1 MKLCGAHWIVVGKRS
16 VEKGHYGPGATG
28 ETTGRLEHG
37 KILGMKLPPRR
48 FILASYHLII
58 IIMAF
63 SMDIQGDYARLFY
76 PTARGYAPSWP
87 DPIQSGVFSLE
98 GVQIGDLVYRAYG
111 AIIYTGINVT
121 RPANDPRN
129 SRTLPSDYAPVVL
142 QPDVDYTV
150 NMSRFSSPGISYG
163 LNDATAKFDIRSVPK
178 TEENDCDRLEFSTDA
193 TAGAYCCLPFGGS
206 SYECTAI
213 GLKKLQ
219 RAALAHGHHWYY
231 QLMRVDAFDM
241 QNGELCLVTGCDKA
255 SYWATG
261 VFFSAK
267 PTLASRLVKRIVMPH
282 VDAEA
287 GVVKTG
293 LRIEHCT
300 KATEVDVVTSSGR
313 RDTSVRLQ
321 NQDSCIALRG
331 FRIGLH
337 ASLYNMGCL
346 PISRRQAF
354 WQALPWPIQPRLKSR
369 PLVGDIV
376 SPYHPCAAV
385 SDLIHN
391 MDKNLRISV
400 VHDNDV
406 LSVLNPDE
414 KILPSDAELARR
426 LTEKFVVAVDSSGSG
441 FLKERQEVTLT
452 RFDKICHA
460 INRLRHPKISSYFLS
475 VHRHTWDG
483 GIISPRSRVMRLAD
497 SNEGLAKEP
506 DSKLEGY

>member
-1 MKLCGAHWIVVGKRS
+1 MPACSI
-16 VEKGHYGPGATG
+16 
-28 ETTGRLEHG
+28 
-37 KILGMKLPPRR
+37 PPPV
-48 FILASYHLII
+48 A
-58 IIMAF
+58 MP
-63 SMDIQGDYARLFY
+63 QV
-76 PTARGYAPSWP
+76 WP

-163 LNDATAKFDIRSVPK
+163 LNDATAKFDIRSVPR

-193 TAGAYCCLPFGGS
+193 QQARIVVSHLAVLPMN
-206 SYECTAI
+206 I
-213 GLKKLQ
+213 
-219 RAALAHGHHWYY
+219 
-231 QLMRVDAFDM
+231 MRVGIEM

-261 VFFSAK
+261 VFSFAK
-267 PTLASRLVKRIVMPH
+267 PTLAPRLVKRIVMPH

-287 GVVKTG
+287 
-293 LRIEHCT
+293 
-300 KATEVDVVTSSGR
+300 VDDVTSSGR
-313 RDTSVRLQ
+313 RDTPARLQ

-337 ASLYNMGCL
+337 ASLYNMARY
-346 PISRRQAF
+346 PTSSRQAF

-385 SDLIHN
+385 SDLIHSL
-391 MDKNLRISV
+391 DKNLRISV

-414 KILPSDAELARR
+414 KILPSDAELAHR
-426 LTEKFVVAVDSSGSG
+426 LTKKFIVAVDSSGSG

-460 INRLRHPKISSYFLS
+460 INRLRHPKISSHFLF
-475 VHRHTWDG
+475 VHRRTWDG
-483 GIISPRSRVMRLAD
+483 VSYL
-497 SNEGLAKEP
+497 P
-506 DSKLEGY
+506 DRE